1 MFTRPFRSWITGLAL
16 VALCACAVLTGC
28 RKAEPRYRIGVSQ
41 CSDDDWRSQMNREMR
56 AVAAVRSDVQLHFR
70 HAADRSSRQVAQI
83 DSFVSEGVNLIIV
96 APNEADTVGAAIE
109 RAEAA
114 GIPVLVVDRQVR
126 TARYTAFVGGDNLK
140 VGRDA
145 ARYFVATHPEGGMVW
160 QVTGLAGST
169 PAADRARGFA
179 DEMAR
184 HPQFRLLPPADGG
197 WNAHGAAEAARR
209 MLAEGQRPDFIFAHN
224 DPMAAAVAQEMQAR
238 GHQPV
243 IVGVDALNVGGLG
256 LDLVEQGRIAATLIY
271 PTAGDRVMDV
281 ALNILEGQPYER
293 HQALTTA
300 LVTKDNVSLFR
311 QQEQQME
318 EREMRLTRLGS
329 QLNTTLSQYHAQRLL
344 LILAVGAVLLAL
356 ALFGVTLRAYWLKVK
371 WNERLAQ
378 QNRLLEEQRDELVR
392 MARHVE
398 EVTQSKLNFFTN
410 VSHDFRTPLTLIAGP
425 LEQLQAKAQ
434 TDGEA
439 QALLAIARRNV
450 AVMLRLVSQI
460 LDVRRME
467 SGRMAMHLS
476 RVPLAQRLDE
486 WTRQFQPMATAHH
499 ICLTADTSSL
509 SADGDVLW
517 LDEEKVER
525 ICFNL
530 LSNAFKFTPDGG
542 HISLT
547 AATTGTPG
555 SSRLLTLRLSDS
567 GRGMTAEQVYRVFD
581 RFYQTDDLAGGSG
594 IGLTVAQ
601 GFAQMHGGDI
611 KAESA
616 GPGQGATFVAT
627 LYEQPAPPDG
637 VEQAAGPGAMH
648 INPVELPSDA
658 AAATACEAAGD
669 TANTAANTVANTAA
683 IAAAPGTEE
692 ADANRPLLLVIDDNE
707 DIRRY
712 LAMMLAAQ
720 FRVAAAA
727 NGADGLEQA
736 RKLRPDLIVCDM
748 MMPVMDG
755 MACLKA
761 IRRDEEIGCT
771 PVVMLTACALDE
783 ERIAGYE
790 GGADAYIAKPFSC
803 AMLRARLLALCE
815 NRRRL
820 RALMAQG
827 TGLPEKLV
835 VPNADKDFATKLRCH
850 IEQHLADADYGVEE
864 MARDMAYSR
873 TQLYRKVKALTG
885 LAPLDLLRK
894 ARLNRARECLQR
906 GMASAEV
913 AYATG
918 FSSPSYFSKCYREE
932 FGCTP
937 TDDAARGQ
945 APA

>member
-70 HAADRSSRQVAQI
+70 HAADHSSRQVAQI

-145 ARYFVATHPEGGMVW
+145 ARYFVATHPEGGTVW

-439 QALLAIARRNV
+439 QTLLAIARRNV

-499 ICLTADTSSL
+499 ISLTADTSSL

-567 GRGMTAEQVYRVFD
+567 GRGMTAEQVDRVFD

-658 AAATACEAAGD
+658 AAATACEAAAGD
-669 TANTAANTVANTAA
+669 TANTNTNAAA

-727 NGADGLEQA
+727 NGADGLAQA

-937 TDDAARGQ
+937 TDAAARGQ